1 MSRNLKVAV
10 LTPALF
16 GEYALRLSLGLTDR
30 CDVLLLSDDGLRGL
44 SEQPS
49 LREAFAAVTVKTSPA
64 DKRWQQAIYVLATLC
79 RLIRFRPDVLHCQ
92 ECPAWHYCA
101 VAKVASWLFP
111 VVLTVHEP
119 VQHSEREGVE
129 ASRRRTIIRRLRERA
144 HLILVNGEYARQ
156 ELARVMAPTGV
167 PVVAT
172 RHGVVL
178 VPAPDQARKPRDR
191 RVLLFGRMEHH
202 KGVEV
207 LVAAAERLAALGTP
221 LKLVLAGSGPEI
233 GRLRDRATTLP
244 FIVIRE
250 GFLSPSDAIEE
261 FQQASVVVLPYLDAS
276 QSRVAAAAFANGR
289 PVVGSRVAALQE
301 VVVDGVNG
309 ALVERGDSEML
320 AAALSRILDSDA
332 EWSRL
337 RDGATSTAST
347 KLSWRHI
354 ASDTVDLYHRFVV

>member
-1 MSRNLKVAV
+1 MSRKLKVAV
-10 LTPALF
+10 LTPKFF

-30 CDVLLLSDDGLRGL
+30 CDVLVLSDEGLRGL
-44 SEQPS
+44 CEQPS
-49 LREAFAAVTVKTSPA
+49 LREAFAAVPVKTWPA
-64 DKRWQQAIYVLATLC
+64 DRPWQQAVYVLATLLH
-79 RLIRFRPDVLHCQ
+79 LIRFRPDVLHCQ
-92 ECPAWHYCA
+92 ECPEWHYYV

-119 VQHSEREGVE
+119 VQHSEREVVE
-129 ASRRRTIIRRLRERA
+129 ASRGQRITRLRERA

-156 ELARVMAPTGV
+156 ELARAMAPAGV
-167 PVVAT
+167 PIVAT

-178 VPAPDQARKPRDR
+178 VPAPDQARNPRAR

-207 LVAAAERLAALGTP
+207 LVAAAERLAALGAP

-244 FIVIRE
+244 YVVIRE

-261 FQQASVVVLPYLDAS
+261 FQQASVVVLPYLDAA
-276 QSRVAAAAFANGR
+276 QSGVAAAAFANGR

-301 VVVDGVNG
+301 MVVDGVNG

-320 AAALSRILDSDA
+320 AAALSRILDSEE
-332 EWSRL
+332 EWTRL
-337 RDGATSTAST
+337 RDGASSTAST

-354 ASDTVDLYHRFVV
+354 ASDTVDLYHRYVI